1 MSIVA
6 AKGKSMRK
14 TLLLLSL
21 TLLIAAIASLHLGV
35 RLYGP
40 ATVWSA
46 FSGGNDTADIII
58 RTLRLPRTLNAMAT
72 GAALAVSGLLMQATT
87 RNPLAEP
94 GLLGVNAGAAF
105 AVAFGLVL
113 FGVVSVGAIG
123 LLAVCGALA
132 ATALV
137 FGLSSALGPQAGPT
151 GILLIGVTVAAMLA
165 SLTQLALLLDE
176 TALETLLFWLSGG
189 FADRPLALLWVGVSA
204 LAVALSGCAILGP
217 SIDALRLDDQS
228 AAGIGVDVARTR
240 IAALALAALLSAG
253 AVAMSGPVAFLGLIA
268 PHIAR
273 RLSPGRPAF
282 LGMAVLA
289 MLTGAVIAVL
299 ADILARLIV
308 APGEAPIGAVLAFVG
323 VPFLIALLRAKRLRE
338 VGV

>member
-1 MSIVA
+1 
-6 AKGKSMRK
+6 MRK
-14 TLLLLSL
+14 TLLLPL
-21 TLLIAAIASLHLGV
+21 TLLALTLLMAVIASLHLGV
-35 RLYGP
+35 RIYGP
-40 ATVWSA
+40 MTVWSA
-46 FSGGNDTADIII
+46 LSGGDETADIIV
-58 RTLRLPRTLNAMAT
+58 RTLRLPRTLIAVAT
-72 GAALAVSGLLMQATT
+72 GAALAISGLLMQATT

-113 FGVVSVGAIG
+113 FGVVSTAAIG
-123 LLAVCGALA
+123 LLAVSGALA

-137 FGLSSALGPQAGPT
+137 FGLSAALGPQAGPT

-189 FADRPLALLWVGVSA
+189 FADRPLSLLAIGGTALVLS
-204 LAVALSGCAILGP
+204 LAGVALIGP
-217 SIDALRLDDQS
+217 SLDALRLDDQS
-228 AAGIGVDVARTR
+228 AAGIGVHVARTR
-240 IAALALAALLSAG
+240 IAGLSLAALLSAG

-273 RLSPGRPAF
+273 RLSPDRPGFFA
-282 LGMAVLA
+282 LAVLA
-289 MLTGAVIAVL
+289 MLTGAIIAVL

-323 VPFLIALLRAKRLRE
+323 VPFLVMLLRAGRLRE
-338 VGV
+338 ASL